1 MTEEKMDEMIKRAAA
16 SYNAP
21 PAFVPKE
28 EMWSAIRAARTSG
41 PRIVYG
47 SAPRRDFGLSHI
59 SGRVWLGAAA
69 AAALLVVAGIGV
81 GRWSAPSPASTVAV
95 AVPPKSPAVRSDE
108 PGSAGVTAPE
118 KTAVEGGSSASPV
131 IPDAPGESPVRVAQN
146 SARGTHRDFTPLQKP
161 VTSVR
166 DRSSSSAYQLVT
178 LTHLSD
184 AEAMLTSFR
193 SHTDEKMDAAMGKW
207 ARDLLT
213 NTRLLLDSPAAADPR
228 RRQLLEDL
236 ELTLVDIVQL
246 SPASGT
252 QDRQM
257 IEKNLDQGHVITRL
271 RTAIPAGMQK
281 GS

>member
-1 MTEEKMDEMIKRAAA
+1 
-16 SYNAP
+16 
-21 PAFVPKE
+21 
-28 EMWSAIRAARTSG
+28 
-41 PRIVYG
+41 
-47 SAPRRDFGLSHI
+47 
-59 SGRVWLGAAA
+59 
-69 AAALLVVAGIGV
+69 VA
-81 GRWSAPSPASTVAV
+81 
-95 AVPPKSPAVRSDE
+95 
-108 PGSAGVTAPE
+108 
-118 KTAVEGGSSASPV
+118 
-131 IPDAPGESPVRVAQN
+131 
-146 SARGTHRDFTPLQKP
+146 
-161 VTSVR
+161 
-166 DRSSSSAYQLVT
+166 T

-193 SHTDEKMDAAMGKW
+193 SHTDEKMDAAMAKW

-246 SPASGT
+246 SPGAGA

-257 IEKNLDQGHVITRL
+257 IEKSLDQGHVITRL

>member
-1 MTEEKMDEMIKRAAA
+1 MNEEKMDEMIRRAAA

-21 PAFVPKE
+21 PATVPKE
-28 EMWSAIRAARTSG
+28 EMWSAIRAARSSG

-47 SAPRRDFGLSHI
+47 SAPRPLSVFSAPTTRIWFG
-59 SGRVWLGAAA
+59 AA
-69 AAALLVVAGIGV
+69 AAALLVTAGVVV
-81 GRWSAPSPASTVAV
+81 GRWSAPKTAPAAVASTVRANPVEVEPVNGAGAPTV
-95 AVPPKSPAVRSDE
+95 AAPDATP
-108 PGSAGVTAPE
+108 SAGVANS
-118 KTAVEGGSSASPV
+118 GSSAV
-131 IPDAPGESPVRVAQN
+131 TRVASN
-146 SARGTHRDFTPLQKP
+146 DGRRVTPSND
-161 VTSVR
+161 VSVR
-166 DRSSSSAYQLVT
+166 APAVALSGRGSSSAYQVAT

-193 SHTDEKMDAAMGKW
+193 SHTDEKMDAAMAKW

-246 SPASGT
+246 SPTAGA

>member
-1 MTEEKMDEMIKRAAA
+1 MSEEKMDEMITKAAA

-21 PAFVPKE
+21 PAVVPKE
-28 EMWSAIRAARTSG
+28 EMWAAIMAARSPG
-41 PRIVYG
+41 PRLIYG
-47 SAPRRDFGLSHI
+47 SAPRRQSRFVATST
-59 SGRVWLGAAA
+59 RVWLGAAA
-69 AAALLVVAGIGV
+69 AALLVTAGAVV
-81 GRWSAPSPASTVAV
+81 GRWSAPAAVAPQAVASTVRANPTV
-95 AVPPKSPAVRSDE
+95 VE
-108 PGSAGVTAPE
+108 PGQAPPPVTPDLPAEGSAPRNGSRVIEPVTHVASNGSRSAGSN
-118 KTAVEGGSSASPV
+118 GRSASTG
-131 IPDAPGESPVRVAQN
+131 AAALAGRNA
-146 SARGTHRDFTPLQKP
+146 T
-161 VTSVR
+161 
-166 DRSSSSAYQLVT
+166 SAYQLAT

-193 SHTDEKMDAAMGKW
+193 SRTDEKMDAAMAKW

-246 SPASGT
+246 SPGAGA

>member
-1 MTEEKMDEMIKRAAA
+1 M
-16 SYNAP
+16 
-21 PAFVPKE
+21 
-28 EMWSAIRAARTSG
+28 
-41 PRIVYG
+41 
-47 SAPRRDFGLSHI
+47 
-59 SGRVWLGAAA
+59 
-69 AAALLVVAGIGV
+69 
-81 GRWSAPSPASTVAV
+81 
-95 AVPPKSPAVRSDE
+95 
-108 PGSAGVTAPE
+108 
-118 KTAVEGGSSASPV
+118 
-131 IPDAPGESPVRVAQN
+131 
-146 SARGTHRDFTPLQKP
+146 
-161 VTSVR
+161 
-166 DRSSSSAYQLVT
+166 SAYQVAT

-193 SHTDEKMDAAMGKW
+193 SHTDEKMDAAMAKW

-213 NTRLLLDSPAAADPR
+213 NTRLLLDSPAATDPR

-246 SPASGT
+246 SPGAGA

>member
-1 MTEEKMDEMIKRAAA
+1 MSEEKMDEMIKRAAA

-21 PAFVPKE
+21 PTNVPRE

-41 PRIVYG
+41 PRVVYG
-47 SAPRRDFGLSHI
+47 SAARSGPAFSQVPRRIWI
-59 SGRVWLGAAA
+59 SAAA

-81 GRWSAPSPASTVAV
+81 GRWSAPAAATKVASTAHVA
-95 AVPPKSPAVRSDE
+95 
-108 PGSAGVTAPE
+108 
-118 KTAVEGGSSASPV
+118 PV
-131 IPDAPGESPVRVAQN
+131 IPSTGGTEAPAVAPEENTGSPSVRVPERTAGSNIRSSSPVRVAQAPVV
-146 SARGTHRDFTPLQKP
+146 SDRGTAA
-161 VTSVR
+161 
-166 DRSSSSAYQLVT
+166 AYQLVT
-178 LTHLSD
+178 LTHLSN

-193 SHTDEKMDAAMGKW
+193 SHTDEKMDAAMAKW

-246 SPASGT
+246 SPASGA

-257 IEKNLDQGHVITRL
+257 IEKSLDQGHVLTRL
-271 RTAIPAGMQK
+271 RSAIPAGTQK

>member
-1 MTEEKMDEMIKRAAA
+1 MSEEKMDEMIKRAAA

-21 PAFVPKE
+21 PATVPRE
-28 EMWSAIRAARTSG
+28 EMWSAIRTARDSG
-41 PRIVYG
+41 PRILYG
-47 SAPRRDFGLSHI
+47 SAPQATSSVRHLT
-59 SGRVWLGAAA
+59 GRVWLGAAA
-69 AAALLVVAGIGV
+69 AAALLVVGGIGV
-81 GRWSAPSPASTVAV
+81 GRWSAAKPAVIAVASKQAPASSSVTPSGA
-95 AVPPKSPAVRSDE
+95 PA
-108 PGSAGVTAPE
+108 
-118 KTAVEGGSSASPV
+118 
-131 IPDAPGESPVRVAQN
+131 IDAPSSDTVSPRGSESSVRVAQN
-146 SARGTHRDFTPLQKP
+146 DSRRERPSSAAAQP
-161 VTSVR
+161 VRSSVPSSVR
-166 DRSSSSAYQLVT
+166 NSNSAYQLVT

-193 SHTDEKMDAAMGKW
+193 SHTDEKMDAAMAKW

-246 SPASGT
+246 SPNAGA

-257 IEKNLDQGHVITRL
+257 IEKSLDQGHVITRL
-271 RTAIPAGMQK
+271 RTAIPAGAQK

>member
-1 MTEEKMDEMIKRAAA
+1 MTDAQMNEMIKRVAA

-21 PAFVPKE
+21 PATVPRE
-28 EMWSAIRAARTSG
+28 EMWSAVKAARGSG
-41 PRIVYG
+41 PQVIYG
-47 SAPRRDFGLSHI
+47 SAPTNSSHSMRFSRSI
-59 SGRVWLGAAA
+59 WIGAAA
-69 AAALLVVAGIGV
+69 AATLLVVASVEV
-81 GRWSAPSPASTVAV
+81 GRWSVASAPGSRTATSGQGAPAHVVSTVA
-95 AVPPKSPAVRSDE
+95 ANSPDLPAQSGTNAATIKQLPSRSE
-108 PGSAGVTAPE
+108 TRI
-118 KTAVEGGSSASPV
+118 ASPL
-131 IPDAPGESPVRVAQN
+131 RVAQQDVRA
-146 SARGTHRDFTPLQKP
+146 ARPGT
-161 VTSVR
+161 
-166 DRSSSSAYQLVT
+166 RSPDQTAYRLVT

-193 SHTDEKMDAAMGKW
+193 SHTDEKTDAAMAKW

-246 SPASGT
+246 SPEAGA

-257 IEKNLDQGHVITRL
+257 IEKNLDRGHVLTRL

>member
-1 MTEEKMDEMIKRAAA
+1 MTEDKMDEMVKRAAA
-16 SYNAP
+16 SYNRP
-21 PAFVPKE
+21 PDAVPRD
-28 EMWSAIRAARTSG
+28 EMWAAISAERSAG
-41 PRIVYG
+41 PRIIYG
-47 SAPRRDFGLSHI
+47 HRGAPRFAGITRN
-59 SGRVWLGAAA
+59 VWLGAAA
-69 AAALLVVAGIGV
+69 AALLVTAGVEV
-81 GRWSAPSPASTVAV
+81 GRWSVPSAPVTQVASAPPAKILPAASTDTSVPTGIVAPV
-95 AVPPKSPAVRSDE
+95 TIFPRGSRGAARSPDARTESTSRDTQ
-108 PGSAGVTAPE
+108 PIP
-118 KTAVEGGSSASPV
+118 SAS
-131 IPDAPGESPVRVAQN
+131 QN
-146 SARGTHRDFTPLQKP
+146 REQT
-161 VTSVR
+161 
-166 DRSSSSAYQLVT
+166 AYRLVT

-193 SHTDEKMDAAMGKW
+193 SHTDEKMDAAMAKW

-246 SPASGT
+246 SPNAGA

-257 IEKNLDQGHVITRL
+257 IEKNLDQGHVLTRL